1 MVLAGG
7 LIMATAI
14 AVFAL
19 PFLPWWTA
27 IGCFIV
33 QGFGFFLMHGTFQ
46 AQATELAPTARGSA
60 VALFACSLF
69 CGHAL
74 GPIIVGALKVS
85 FGASIALLAMAAG
98 IALLGIIAPRLLK
111 LERRQRRVS
120 ARDRA

>member
-1 MVLAGG
+1 
-7 LIMATAI
+7 
-14 AVFAL
+14 
-19 PFLPWWTA
+19 
-27 IGCFIV
+27 V

-69 CGHAL
+69 SGQAL

-111 LERRQRRVS
+111 L
-120 ARDRA
+120 